1 MRIEIC
7 KMKNLVY
14 SCLFIMFGQWSWS
27 QSSSMV
33 QQIPIQSVG
42 PSIMSGRVVDVDVNP
57 ENPIEFYV
65 GYASGG
71 VWYSNNNGMS
81 FTPVMDNSPTQNVGD
96 IAVDWKSGAIWV
108 GTGEN
113 NASRSSY
120 AGIGILKSID
130 KGKSWQNVGLK
141 ESHHIGKIEINPKNS
156 EEVVVA
162 VTGKL
167 YTKNNER
174 GIYKTIDGGKTW
186 K

>member
-1 MRIEIC
+1 MQIEIRE
-7 KMKNLVY
+7 MKNLY
-14 SCLFIMFGQWSWS
+14 FSCLLIMVCHGSWS
-27 QSSSMV
+27 QSNSMV

-57 ENPIEFYV
+57 ENPTEFYV

-96 IAVDWKSGAIWV
+96 IAVDWKSGTIWV

-120 AGIGILKSID
+120 AGIVVLK
-130 KGKSWQNVGLK
+130 
-141 ESHHIGKIEINPKNS
+141 
-156 EEVVVA
+156 
-162 VTGKL
+162 
-167 YTKNNER
+167 
-174 GIYKTIDGGKTW
+174 
-186 K
+186 